1 MRRAWRLSAAA
12 GWILTAVC
20 VSRADTV
27 ILRNADRLTG
37 EIIRLEKNKLV
48 LKTDYAGVV
57 HIDWGQVERLQSG
70 KRFRIEIDNQ
80 RQLTGLVSVSP
91 KGVDVISQD
100 DVVSI
105 EPLRVV
111 AMEPASEGAA
121 EESFLKALEGS
132 VDVGYSLARGNSRL
146 SQSSL
151 GVRTQYRAPAWRMQ
165 ADASSLFSRQS
176 DAPSTSRHTGSLRLD
191 RFLGTETFVF
201 TLATLERDE
210 RRLLDLRTNLGGG
223 FGWKVLRSRRTELS
237 LLGGATFVNEDFRR
251 RGPEQAAPGG
261 SSGESLIGYSLERSL
276 LGRAVLTS
284 KTSAFRNFFGPAR
297 YRITFDGGLRVPLA
311 GPFTWN
317 MRLFDRFD
325 SRPPEGVLRNDYGW
339 ISSLGVAF

>member
-1 MRRAWRLSAAA
+1 MRGVWRWAAAA
-12 GWILTAVC
+12 GWILTAC
-20 VSRADTV
+20 VGRADTV
-27 ILRNADRLTG
+27 VLKNADRLTG
-37 EIIRLEKNKLV
+37 EILRLEKNKLW
-48 LKTDYAGVV
+48 LKTEYAGVV
-57 HIDWGQVERLQSG
+57 QIDWAAVERLQSG
-70 KRFRIEIDNQ
+70 TRFRIETDNQ

-91 KGVDVISQD
+91 RGVDVISQD

-111 AMEPASEGAA
+111 AMRPATDEGDRK
-121 EESFLKALEGS
+121 SFWGALEGS

-151 GVRTQYRAPAWRMQ
+151 GIRSQYRSPAWRMQ

-191 RFLGTETFVF
+191 RSLGTETFVF

-210 RRLLDLRTNLGGG
+210 RQLLDLRTNLGGG
-223 FGWKVLRSRRTELS
+223 FGWKLLRSARTELS

-251 RGPEQAAPGG
+251 RSPEQAAAGG

-276 LGRAVLTS
+276 IGRAVLTS

-317 MRLFDRFD
+317 LRGFDRFD
-325 SRPPEGVLRNDYGW
+325 SRPPEGVLRNDYGL

>member
-12 GWILTAVC
+12 AWILTAAC
-20 VSRADTV
+20 TGRADTV
-27 ILRNADRLTG
+27 ILKNADRLTG

-48 LKTDYAGVV
+48 LKTDYAGMVQ
-57 HIDWGQVERLQSG
+57 IDWGAVERLQSG
-70 KRFRIEIDNQ
+70 KRFRVETDNQ

-91 KGVDVISQD
+91 RGVDVISQD

-111 AMEPASEGAA
+111 AMEPASEAGA
-121 EESFLKALEGS
+121 EEGFWKALEGS

-151 GVRTQYRAPAWRMQ
+151 GVRTQYRTPAWRMQ
-165 ADASSLFSRQS
+165 VDASSLFSRQS
-176 DAPSTSRHTGSLRLD
+176 DAPTTSRHTGSLRLD

-201 TLATLERDE
+201 TLAALERDE
-210 RRLLDLRTNLGGG
+210 RQLLDLRANLGGG

-251 RGPEQAAPGG
+251 RGPEQTAPGG

-339 ISSLGVAF
+339 ISSLGIAF